1 MNIQRKRAAFYVGL
15 LAMVAVPIAALLA
28 QSSLDYRKPPEKE
41 WPVVGGDWGNTR
53 YTPLSQLNTTNVKT
67 LKGAWM
73 ARLSSG
79 FGPGFSQQATPVVKD
94 GVMYITTGE
103 QDVFALDARTGNII
117 WEYRSP
123 WDRRTPDNKA
133 KRGVGLGDGMVFGVE
148 VDIRPLAPTTG
159 TAWRSPLPARAAAA
173 GARKPDEEPRRR
185 ARQLAAAGAWS
196 R

>member
-1 MNIQRKRAAFYVGL
+1 MNSQRIRTALYVGL
-15 LAMVAVPIAALLA
+15 LAMAVAPIAALLA
-28 QSSLDYRKPPEKE
+28 QSSLDYRKPPDREF
-41 WPVVGGDWGNTR
+41 PVVGGDWGNTR
-53 YTPLSQLNTTNVKT
+53 YTPLSQINTTNVKT
-67 LKGAWM
+67 LKGGWM

-103 QDVFALDARTGNII
+103 QDVFALDARTGDII

-133 KRGVGLGDGMVFGVE
+133 KRGVGLGEGMVFGVE
-148 VDIRPLAPTTG
+148 VDIRPVAPTTG
-159 TAWRSPLPARAAAA
+159 SGVAQPLPAGVPAAAQTGRGAAQGPAAAVAAAA
-173 GARKPDEEPRRR
+173 S
-185 ARQLAAAGAWS
+185 S